1 MIQRVLVERCGGS
14 FNPSGNVKKFN
25 QPNLVIFIKL
35 KKNLTFSFII
45 IHKSCDD

>member
-25 QPNLVIFIKL
+25 QPNLVIFIEL
-35 KKNLTFSFII
+35 KKKHDIFI
-45 IHKSCDD
+45 HYHP